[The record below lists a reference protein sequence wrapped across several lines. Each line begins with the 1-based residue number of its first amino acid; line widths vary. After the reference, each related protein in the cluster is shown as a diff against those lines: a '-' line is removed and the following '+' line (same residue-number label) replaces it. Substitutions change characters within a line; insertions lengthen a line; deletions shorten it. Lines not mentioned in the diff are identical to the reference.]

1 MSTQPAPN
9 FFTGADSRRHLFA
22 TGLEDS
28 ALLRFVSARSPSAAT
43 QFGVR

>member
-9 FFTGADSRRHLFA
+9 FSLEPTAAAILFA